1 MATSDRH
8 WLMQLIQQENVE
20 DYSLRY
26 APRRFRRWSP
36 AIVASAGLGASAALF
51 PFAISA
57 ALASQYGSI
66 NALIGNLVAVILCI
80 MTGIPIAREVAR
92 HNIDM
97 DLLTRGA
104 GFGYLGSTLT
114 SLIYATF
121 TLVYFAFEGAIMAQ
135 GVTGTFGIPL
145 QVSYV
150 IVALAVI
157 PLVTFGMS
165 FLTRFQ
171 AWSWPIW
178 LVLLVMPIVAVATIG
193 HHSISD
199 WLTFSGMDK
208 DGKISRAG
216 ISASMTSIGLVAA
229 SLLSLLAQI
238 GEQADY
244 LRFMP
249 DRDATN
255 DRAYRIWT
263 FMAGPGWAIIFMVS
277 YILGTYVASYTV
289 SFIGAASNEP
299 FQNFLYAYD
308 LMVPHWLGLTLAFL
322 LVVVAQA
329 KINVVNAY
337 SGSLSWSNFFSR
349 VLHRHYG
356 RFTWLVMQVLI
367 GLALMEAEI
376 FKEMTALL
384 AFYSNVAVAWIVAVF
399 ADLTI
404 NREWLGLRPDHI
416 EHKRGLLYRFN
427 PVGFGSMVIASVLSI
442 AAFFGVFGDFLA
454 TYSTF
459 SAALLALVLA
469 PLFALATQGAFY
481 IKRNAQLDA
490 HSATADGLYACTV
503 CSAEFEPPD
512 MLDCPFHKGPICSLC
527 CTVESHC
534 NEVCKVQALPADMSV
549 GTTPTSFMHDHSG

>member
-1 MATSDRH
+1 MAAQSQNWFVR
-8 WLMQLIQQENVE
+8 LIQNENIE

-26 APRRFRRWSP
+26 APRKFRRWSP

-57 ALASQYGSI
+57 VLANQFGSV
-66 NALIGNLVAVILCI
+66 NALIGNFVSVLLCI
-80 MTGIPIAREVAR
+80 LTGIPIAREVAK

-104 GFGYLGSTLT
+104 GFGYMGSTLT

-121 TLVYFAFEGAIMAQ
+121 TFVYFAFEGSIMAQ

-157 PLVTFGMS
+157 PLVTYGMS
-165 FLTRFQ
+165 FLARFQ
-171 AWSWPIW
+171 AWSWPVW
-178 LVLLVMPIVAVATIG
+178 LVLLVIPIVGVGAVG
-193 HHSISD
+193 HHSVGD
-199 WLTFSGMDK
+199 WLTYSGMDAE
-208 DGKISRAG
+208 GKIGTAG
-216 ISASMTSIGLVAA
+216 ISASVASIGLVAG

-244 LRFMP
+244 VRFMP
-249 DRDATN
+249 DQDTGN
-255 DRAYRIWT
+255 DRSYRVWT
-263 FMAGPGWAIIFMVS
+263 FMAGPGWAIIFLAS
-277 YILGTYVASYTV
+277 YTLGTYVSSYTAPH
-289 SFIGAASNEP
+289 IGANSNEP

-308 LMVPHWLGLTLAFL
+308 LLVPHWLGLTLAFL

-349 VLHRHYG
+349 VLHKHYG
-356 RFTWLVMQVLI
+356 RFTWLVLQVLI

-376 FKEMTALL
+376 FKEMAALL

-404 NREWLGLRPDHI
+404 NRKWLGLSPDRV
-416 EHKRGLLYRFN
+416 EHKRGHLYRFN
-427 PVGFGSMVIASVLSI
+427 PVGFATMVIASVLSI
-442 AAFFGVFGDFLA
+442 AAYFGAFGAFLA
-454 TYSTF
+454 NYSTF
-459 SAALLALVLA
+459 SAAILALVLA
-469 PLFALATQGAFY
+469 PLIALATNGRYY
-481 IKRNAQLDA
+481 ISRTSTLDPRA
-490 HSATADGLYACTV
+490 ACADGLYTCTV
-503 CSAEFEPPD
+503 CEGEFEAPD
-512 MLDCPFHKGPICSLC
+512 MLDCPFHEGPICSLC

-534 NEVCKVQALPADMSV
+534 NELCKAETVPEEALPAWS
-549 GTTPTSFMHDHSG
+549 